1 MVSSKMIEER
11 ASKLWA
17 RGGRM
22 VGTTS
27 KRVSSARTK
36 RVLAKKLAAITS
48 RVKEKVMPAATR
60 GIPEMMPTVT

>member
-1 MVSSKMIEER
+1 
-11 ASKLWA
+11 
-17 RGGRM
+17 M

-27 KRVSSARTK
+27 KRVSSASTK